1 MSSFWQTVMFVLMIL
16 VAMGLFILWLY
27 VTDEER
33 KQIRQMAWN
42 EGLLDAYDY
51 ELNRLL
57 ERQREIEM
65 LRPKDSSPPS
75 YEDPYRQALTNVRL
89 EKRKRDKLDSEHAQ
103 PVTQNNYISNS
114 TITNLNLGTV
124 LGDLNA
130 SVQSLQN
137 NGAPQIADIIQKL
150 TSGISNSTAIKD
162 ADRKDLLENLA
173 LISNEV
179 SSEPDK
185 RKPGLL
191 KASLSFMT
199 VGLAAAIE
207 LVPLCHDLHEKL
219 KAAGFISW

>member
-1 MSSFWQTVMFVLMIL
+1 MSSFWQTVMFVFMIL
-16 VAMGLFILWLY
+16 VAIGLFIHWRY

-42 EGLLDAYDY
+42 EGLLEAYDY

-75 YEDPYRQALTNVRL
+75 HEDPYRQALMNVRL
-89 EKRKRDKLDSEHAQ
+89 EKRKRDKLDSERA
-103 PVTQNNYISNS
+103 PMTQNNYISNN
-114 TITNLNLGTV
+114 TIANLNLGTV

-130 SVQSLQN
+130 LVQSLQN

-150 TSGISNSTAIKD
+150 TSGISNSAEIKD

-173 LISNEV
+173 LISNE
-179 SSEPDK
+179 D
-185 RKPGLL
+185 
-191 KASLSFMT
+191 
-199 VGLAAAIE
+199 
-207 LVPLCHDLHEKL
+207 
-219 KAAGFISW
+219 FI

>member
-1 MSSFWQTVMFVLMIL
+1 M
-16 VAMGLFILWLY
+16 
-27 VTDEER
+27 
-33 KQIRQMAWN
+33 
-42 EGLLDAYDY
+42 
-51 ELNRLL
+51 
-57 ERQREIEM
+57 
-65 LRPKDSSPPS
+65 
-75 YEDPYRQALTNVRL
+75 
-89 EKRKRDKLDSEHAQ
+89 
-103 PVTQNNYISNS
+103 TQNNYISNN
-114 TITNLNLGTV
+114 TIANLNLGTV

-173 LISNEV
+173 LVSNEV

-191 KASLSFMT
+191 KASLSFIT
-199 VGLAAAIE
+199 AGLAAAIE

>member
-1 MSSFWQTVMFVLMIL
+1 MT
-16 VAMGLFILWLY
+16 
-27 VTDEER
+27 
-33 KQIRQMAWN
+33 K
-42 EGLLDAYDY
+42 
-51 ELNRLL
+51 
-57 ERQREIEM
+57 
-65 LRPKDSSPPS
+65 
-75 YEDPYRQALTNVRL
+75 
-89 EKRKRDKLDSEHAQ
+89 
-103 PVTQNNYISNS
+103 NNYISNN
-114 TITNLNLGTV
+114 TIAKLNLGTV

-173 LISNEV
+173 LISNKV

-191 KASLSFMT
+191 KASLSFIN

-207 LVPLCHDLHEKL
+207 LCPVVPRPSRKTQSRR
-219 KAAGFISW
+219 IY